1 MIRESLARSFSKHLQ
16 TAIDAAKL
24 PDGFYDTFEFTE
36 TGNNLCHP
44 ITLSIIGNAVARIA
58 GVVHVGI
65 DVRLNLG
72 GGVKFQPDIVG
83 FRDDRSHLLY
93 VDFES
98 PNSCDT
104 RIKDKDIL
112 PYLNWVSKHHDAAN
126 YVVVTSLPDR
136 QSPAWQ
142 LRWTSGHDASGRNS
156 EHRQFRDVIR
166 ANPLHYWSKVWRHDL
181 SGCDL
186 SRVVLLNIDGKSVK
200 RVDFP

>member
-1 MIRESLARSFSKHLQ
+1 MMKGSLAESFSEHLQ

-24 PDGFYDTFEFTE
+24 PDGFYDTFHFVE

-44 ITLSIIGNAVARIA
+44 ITLSIIGNAVARID

-72 GGVKFQPDIVG
+72 GGVKFQPDVVG
-83 FRDDRSHLLY
+83 FGEDRSHVLY

-112 PYLNWVSKHHDAAN
+112 PYLNWVSKHPNAAD

-136 QSPAWQ
+136 LSPTWQ
-142 LRWTSGHDASGRNS
+142 LRWTSGEDVSGRNS
-156 EHRQFRDVIR
+156 EHRQFRDAIR
-166 ANPLHYWSKVWRHDL
+166 ANPLRYWSKVWRHDL
-181 SGCDL
+181 INRDL
-186 SRVVLLNIDGKSVK
+186 SRVVFLNIWALC
-200 RVDFP
+200 

>member
-1 MIRESLARSFSKHLQ
+1 MIKGSLAESFSQHLQ

-24 PDGFYDTFEFTE
+24 PDGFYDTFDFVK

-44 ITLSIIGNAVARIA
+44 ITLSIISNAVARID

-72 GGVKFQPDIVG
+72 GGVKFQPDVVG
-83 FRDDRSHLLY
+83 FREDRGHVLY

-136 QSPAWQ
+136 LSSTWQ
-142 LRWTSGHDASGRNS
+142 LRFFSGQGASGRNS
-156 EHRQFRDVIR
+156 EHRQFRDAIR
-166 ANPLHYWSKVWRHDL
+166 ANPLRYWSNVWRHDL
-181 SGCDL
+181 ARRDL
-186 SRVVLLNIDGKSVK
+186 SQVVFLNIDGKSV
-200 RVDFP
+200 RQVDFP